1 MSHNK
6 LSRHELKED
15 NFVTFILE
23 AREYMRENQNK
34 FFAGLIVLIVVIA
47 GAIWMNNSR
56 MQARESA
63 EAQFSEAL
71 ASFGAGQIKTAE
83 EMFKIIDDRFG
94 SLEQGVCSLYFLGKI
109 ALAEGRNAEAT
120 AYFEE
125 YISMSSEYPFFRDPA
140 REGLAI
146 SYENARNYVKA
157 SEIYL
162 ELFEDLSSNEFMGET
177 YLERAADNLLL
188 ANQRTRAI
196 EVLEKLVEMTS
207 GEKRRELE
215 IQLDLLRG

>member
-1 MSHNK
+1 LSHNK

-23 AREYMRENQNK
+23 AREYLRENQNK
-34 FFAGLIVLIVVIA
+34 FFAGLIVLIVVVA
-47 GAIWMNNSR
+47 GAIWMNSSR

-71 ASFGAGQIKTAE
+71 SSYGAGQIKTAE
-83 EMFKIIDDRFG
+83 EMFKIIDDRF
-94 SLEQGVCSLYFLGKI
+94 SNVEQGVNSLYFLGKI
-109 ALAEGRNAEAT
+109 ALADGRYTEAT
-120 AYFEE
+120 TYFEE
-125 YISMSSEYPFFRDPA
+125 YISNSSKYPFFRDPA
-140 REGLAI
+140 REGLAV

-162 ELFEDLSSNEFMGET
+162 ELSEDLTSNKFMGET
-177 YLERAADNLLL
+177 YLERAAENLQL
-188 ANQRTRAI
+188 ANQRTKAI
-196 EVLEKLVEMTS
+196 EVLEKLVAITS
-207 GEKRRELE
+207 GEKRRKLE